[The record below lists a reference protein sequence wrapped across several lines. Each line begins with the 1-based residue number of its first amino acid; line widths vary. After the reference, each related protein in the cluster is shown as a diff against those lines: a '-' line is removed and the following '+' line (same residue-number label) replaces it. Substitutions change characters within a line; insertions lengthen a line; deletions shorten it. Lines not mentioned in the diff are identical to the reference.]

1 MASLA
6 LASLG
11 LHRRSE
17 QAQALGNLQEALGP
31 LFPPKEASSPASG
44 PGKSSTSRRSSPQ
57 ALTNLEAALGGTHS
71 PLKGPSEQQSAQSG
85 ARSLDSLHA
94 DGPSTA
100 GFLDYL
106 RSREEKPRTGTVSVA
121 KTNAA
126 PHKAAEASRSV
137 DLHTRQFKQQLNNLQ
152 EALSLP
158 LEQDGNAARPT
169 AKSVEQQKPQAL
181 TNLQEA
187 LSVLPEQV
195 SNSAA
200 HPAKSVDLHTR
211 QQKPQALSNLQEAL
225 SVLPEMAPPP
235 PAVSPSRSPHPSMH
249 IPWPPPPPHSP
260 PPPSPPPPPTP
271 TPPPPPCPPPSPPPS
286 PPPPKPPPCPPPPSS
301 PPPAPS

>member
-126 PHKAAEASRSV
+126 PHKAAEAARSV
-137 DLHTRQFKQQLNNLQ
+137 DLHTRQFKQQLTNLQ
-152 EALSLP
+152 EALSL
-158 LEQDGNAARPT
+158 
-169 AKSVEQQKPQAL
+169 S
-181 TNLQEA
+181 
-187 LSVLPEQV
+187 PEQE
-195 SNSAA
+195 SNAAA

-260 PPPSPPPPPTP
+260 PPPSP
-271 TPPPPPCPPPSPPPS
+271 
-286 PPPPKPPPCPPPPSS
+286 
-301 PPPAPS
+301 